1 MLGGGWGV
9 RLPILAIGIAGWVWG
24 FLWLGR
30 AALQFGEALPS
41 PSQRVR
47 LAQALLLIPYIVINL
62 LFTVLSFW
70 HPLGAEGVFITVFQY
85 KRHRD
90 AACTVFRID
99 SYGDR
104 LREAWFLDFE
114 MVGSAEIAYVTRHSG
129 FAWITTYRPDGES
142 LAWAAAT
149 ARRCPELGVTGRPM
163 VIGEEVGALRSRGFR
178 GLCLVGY
185 GPDGW
190 LENWHQY
197 SDRLA
202 NLNPAGLEKAARFAW
217 EMILDLDQKPA

>member
-1 MLGGGWGV
+1 MTDGV
-9 RLPILAIGIAGWVWG
+9 ACHQDSSG
-24 FLWLGR
+24 
-30 AALQFGEALPS
+30 
-41 PSQRVR
+41 
-47 LAQALLLIPYIVINL
+47 
-62 LFTVLSFW
+62 VLHTDVSEM
-70 HPLGAEGVFITVFQY
+70 GQY